1 MVNFYVKSND
11 SLKNS
16 NKLTEMV
23 SNRLNESG
31 KIYLTQTKM
40 REQYIIRFAPGSP
53 LTTEKHID
61 QAFEL
66 LLKIT
71 QEVTVN
77 HN

>member
-1 MVNFYVKSND
+1 
-11 SLKNS
+11 
-16 NKLTEMV
+16 MV

-31 KIYLTQTKM
+31 KVYLTQTKM

-71 QEVTVN
+71 QEVTAMFCKL
-77 HN
+77 